1 MITTERIAVPFSLAN
16 VPDPVCSKHFKCMQS
31 SPQPV
36 RWILRTCFTDKKTI
50 TLYWKTHS
58 SSYPD
63 EGAPWLDTGSL
74 SQTGALCL
82 RGGHRCTPGKAREPR
97 LNNREAA
104 ETWLGWAEHGR
115 PVLPALSPLGKRVW
129 FIPTPERSRW
139 KKNKNTRTQNEK
151 GNKTDNMKGN
161 KGLRVYNSILYQLHS
176 LGNNK
181 IYIFLENINYQKRQI
196 FQRSKP
202 RWTNN

>member
-31 SPQPV
+31 SPQSV

-63 EGAPWLDTGSL
+63 EGAPWPDTGSL

-104 ETWLGWAEHGR
+104 ETWLGWAGLSTADLSFQPCVPSVKGFDSSPPQKEVGGR
-115 PVLPALSPLGKRVW
+115 KIKIRGHKM
-129 FIPTPERSRW
+129 
-139 KKNKNTRTQNEK
+139 KKGTKQTIWREIK
-151 GNKTDNMKGN
+151 
-161 KGLRVYNSILYQLHS
+161 V
-176 LGNNK
+176 
-181 IYIFLENINYQKRQI
+181 
-196 FQRSKP
+196 
-202 RWTNN
+202 